1 MKIENLTTE
10 FKQEYTD
17 DIKKTVIAFANTDGG
32 EIFIGVSD
40 VGTVVGVDDAD
51 EIMLKT
57 MNSIRDSIKPD
68 MTMFVLCEPRM
79 VNEKTIIVI
88 TVQKGTASPYYLKRK
103 GIRPEGVFVRQ
114 GPSTVPAT
122 ESLILKMIKETGGD
136 CYEKIRSLD
145 QNLTFSYTAK
155 VFKEE
160 NIKFGAEQ
168 KRSLGIIGEDGAFTN
183 LGLLLSDQSSHT
195 VKLAFFEGTG
205 KTVFKDRAEISG
217 SLLKQT
223 EETYEYIDR
232 YNRTRAE
239 FSGLRR
245 VDKRDFP
252 QDAVREAMLNAIV
265 HRDYSYNGSILIS
278 IFDDRIEF
286 VSLGALPKGI
296 AYSDIMLGVSV
307 LRNTRLANIFYRLHL
322 IEAYGIG
329 MPKIMESYR
338 EYRDK
343 PSIDISENAFKIT
356 LPNTNFTS
364 RVAETID
371 LFISD
376 EQKVITSITE
386 HEITAR
392 KDIQTELGFS
402 QSKTI
407 RTLKTLLE
415 KDIITATGKGKNIR
429 YMLSKR

>member
-10 FKQEYTD
+10 FKREYTD

-40 VGTVVGVDDAD
+40 AGTVVGVDDAD

-57 MNSIRDSIKPD
+57 MNTIRDSIKPD

-88 TVQKGTASPYYLKRK
+88 TVQKGTASPYSLKGK

-114 GPSTVPAT
+114 GASTVPAT

-136 CYEKIRSLD
+136 SYEKTRSLD
-145 QNLTFSYTAK
+145 QNLTFDYTAK

-168 KRSLGIIGEDGAFTN
+168 KRSLGIVGEDGAFTN
-183 LGLLLSDQSSHT
+183 LGLLLSDQCSHT

-205 KTVFKDRAEISG
+205 KALFKDRAEFSG

-223 EETYEYIDR
+223 EEIYDYIDR

-245 VDKRDFP
+245 IDKRDFP
-252 QDAVREAMLNAIV
+252 QDAVRESMLNAIV
-265 HRDYSYNGSILIS
+265 HRDYSYSGSILIS

-286 VSLGALPKGI
+286 VSLGGLAKGI

-307 LRNTRLANIFYRLHL
+307 LRNTKLADIFYRLHL

-329 MPKIMESYR
+329 MPKIMESYVK
-338 EYRDK
+338 YRVK

-364 RVAETID
+364 RVAETVNV
-371 LFISD
+371 FMSD
-376 EQKVITSITE
+376 EQKVITYITE

-392 KDIQTELGFS
+392 KDIQAELGFS

-415 KDIITATGKGKNIR
+415 KDIIIATGNGKNIR
-429 YMLSKR
+429 YLLSKR